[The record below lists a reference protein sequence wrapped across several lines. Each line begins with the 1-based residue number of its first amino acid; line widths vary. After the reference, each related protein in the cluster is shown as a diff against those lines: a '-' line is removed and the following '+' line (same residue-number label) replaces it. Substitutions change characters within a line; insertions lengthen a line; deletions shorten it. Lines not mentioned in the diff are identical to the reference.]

1 MRPLRKF
8 AALIVAIAILMGIS
22 YSANAVSTSVDDQ
35 VAAAQEDLNAASE
48 AVNEAA
54 IELKEVQAK
63 LPAAEAALREARRE
77 LGVARDE
84 VARAEALLAE
94 LEAKLG
100 DTQFRYETNLGFVG
114 DVARDLY
121 LQGPLSTLDILLN
134 STDPNDFTRSMMT
147 MQSYMQ
153 NQDKVLKELTNI
165 QARLQAEQDAV
176 TAQKIKLEGKLAT
189 AEQAAAKARKAE
201 QEVQALIDRQQAAL
215 KKAEKDREVIR
226 QRYEELKKEQE
237 RLRQLARLRGGFS
250 GSRPGEL
257 FWPVNGARLSQSVGP
272 RRHPV
277 YGYRSCHT
285 GIDLAAPTGTPI
297 YATATGVVTAVTSL
311 RAYGNVVI
319 MYHGGGMS
327 SMYAHLSRFNTRVGA
342 AVAVG
347 DVIGYVGSTGW
358 STGPHLHFEVHLD
371 GVPHNPLGWFGA
383 SKDPIR
389 C

>member
-1 MRPLRKF
+1 LRPLRKF
-8 AALIVAIAILMGIS
+8 AALLVAIAILMGVS

-100 DTQFRYETNLGFVG
+100 DTQFKYETNLGFVG

-134 STDPNDFTRSMMT
+134 STDPNDFTRSMML
-147 MQSYMQ
+147 MQSYMS
-153 NQDKVLKELTNI
+153 NQDKVLKELTNV
-165 QARLQAEQDAV
+165 QVRLQAEQDAV
-176 TAQKIKLEGKLAT
+176 TAQKIKLEGMLAT

-215 KKAEKDREVIR
+215 KKAEKDREAIR

-342 AVAVG
+342 GVAVG

-358 STGPHLHFEVHLD
+358 STGPHLHFEVHID